1 MQSSACG
8 QPGAVQCSQLGP
20 GVDQACCPQ
29 YTTCSKGYNA
39 TTTSVRCDIQEL
51 ALQSLSPV
59 AKSSMGVAIETMQST
74 DAQDSTQSSQTSDK
88 TSSPESTEPKSTTR
102 AAATSGSATQ
112 TIRTAENTPTG
123 TPEPASS
130 TQTDDSLPA
139 ETSPT
144 EASSKSS
151 LTTGTWVGIVVGAV
165 AVVALICLAV
175 WLIYRKRR
183 RAPSQAAASVQQYAL
198 EKRPDAGFQ
207 DQQKQDLYDVY
218 SRRHEMEDTRRQE
231 LWGGSFS
238 PKEMQAREVA
248 ELEGSTR

>member
-1 MQSSACG
+1 
-8 QPGAVQCSQLGP
+8 
-20 GVDQACCPQ
+20 
-29 YTTCSKGYNA
+29 
-39 TTTSVRCDIQEL
+39 
-51 ALQSLSPV
+51 
-59 AKSSMGVAIETMQST
+59 MGVAIETMQST

>member
-59 AKSSMGVAIETMQST
+59 AKSSMGVVIETMQST
-74 DAQDSTQSSQTSDK
+74 DGQDSTQTQTSDK
-88 TSSPESTEPKSTTR
+88 TSSSESTQST
-102 AAATSGSATQ
+102 SATQ
-112 TIRTAENTPTG
+112 SAAASYSATQMTRTTENTPTG
-123 TPEPASS
+123 APESASS
-130 TQTDDSLPA
+130 TQTDDSPPA
-139 ETSPT
+139 ET
-144 EASSKSS
+144 ASMGSSSTNS

-165 AVVALICLAV
+165 AIVAFLFLAV
-175 WLIYRKRR
+175 WLIWRRRR
-183 RAPSQAAASVQQYAL
+183 RARSQAAASVQQYPL
-198 EKRPDAGFQ
+198 EKTPDAGAQ
-207 DQQKQDLYDVY
+207 DPRNENLYDVY
-218 SRRHEMEDTRRQE
+218 SRRHEMEDNRRQE

-248 ELEGSTR
+248 ELEGSVR